1 MQIRKP
7 SGIGGQAVIEGIM
20 MKNKSIYAIAV
31 RRADQSIDI
40 KKEECHSITFFT
52 IPFIRGIVYFIEF
65 FYLGMR
71 TFLYSASFYG
81 EEEVKR
87 KQEWEEWI
95 STGTGRNFTK
105 DLKKSKAMGGLA
117 KQIKS
122 VFNKIK
128 IVFLMLCFIV
138 IAVAFIFLLPMI
150 LSKKLIG
157 LELSMEK
164 IMIEEGLKVIL
175 FFLYFLLIAKIED
188 VKRIF
193 MYHGAENKVINC
205 IENGLE
211 LTVENVRKQL
221 KQRRNCG
228 TGFFFCVIFFSILSF
243 VLIQT
248 EVLWKKILLQI
259 LFTFLIAAVSYEWM
273 HLTEKIE
280 HPLIKFLSTPGLWFQ
295 KLFTKEPEDDMILV
309 AIASIEA
316 VFDWREFLQE
326 YWGNHIEWKPLN
338 EKKEDNKIESETIEE
353 EKTKNQKEAIHIKE
367 DDKENEIERVKTFSM
382 LAKERLQQTILNDE
396 YGNHQDFEKQEKEQE
411 TIKKEQE
418 EQKIQESTYA
428 RLQPDIENE
437 DDPILKALDKF
448 FGE

>member
-1 MQIRKP
+1 
-7 SGIGGQAVIEGIM
+7 
-20 MKNKSIYAIAV
+20 
-31 RRADQSIDI
+31 
-40 KKEECHSITFFT
+40 
-52 IPFIRGIVYFIEF
+52 
-65 FYLGMR
+65 
-71 TFLYSASFYG
+71 
-81 EEEVKR
+81 
-87 KQEWEEWI
+87 
-95 STGTGRNFTK
+95 
-105 DLKKSKAMGGLA
+105 
-117 KQIKS
+117 
-122 VFNKIK
+122 
-128 IVFLMLCFIV
+128 MLCFIV

-367 DDKENEIERVKTFSM
+367 DDKENEIEIVKTFSM

>member
-7 SGIGGQAVIEGIM
+7 SGIGGQAVIEGVM

-40 KKEECHSITFFT
+40 KKEERHSIPFFT
-52 IPFIRGIVYFIEF
+52 IPLIRGIVYFIEF
-65 FYLGMR
+65 FYLGMK
-71 TFLYSASFYG
+71 TLLYSASFYG
-81 EEEVKR
+81 EEEIKR

-105 DLKKSKAMGGLA
+105 DFKKSKTMGGLA
-117 KQIKS
+117 RQIKL

-128 IVFLMLCFIV
+128 ILFFMLCFIV

-150 LSKKLIG
+150 LSEKLIG
-157 LELSMEK
+157 LELSMERVV
-164 IMIEEGLKVIL
+164 IEEVCKVFL
-175 FFLYFLLIAKIED
+175 FFLSFFLVSKIED

-205 IENGLE
+205 VEHGLE
-211 LTVENVRKQL
+211 PTVENVRKQL
-221 KQRRNCG
+221 RQHRSCG
-228 TGFFFCVIFFSILSF
+228 TSFFFCVIFFSILSF
-243 VLIQT
+243 ALIQT
-248 EVLWKKILLQI
+248 EVLWKKIVFQVLV
-259 LFTFLIAAVSYEWM
+259 TFLIAAISYEWM

-280 HPLIKFLSTPGLWFQ
+280 HPLIEILTIPGLWFQ

-309 AIASIEA
+309 AIASMEA

-326 YWGNHIEWKPLN
+326 HWGSHIEWKPLN
-338 EKKEDNKIESETIEE
+338 EKKED
-353 EKTKNQKEAIHIKE
+353 
-367 DDKENEIERVKTFSM
+367 DKETETEKTFSM
-382 LAKERLQQTILNDE
+382 LAKERLQETILNDDD
-396 YGNHQDFEKQEKEQE
+396 GNHQDMEKQEKEQE
-411 TIKKEQE
+411 TVKKEQE
-418 EQKIQESTYA
+418 IQENTYA